1 MSTLQKNIGDNL
13 HAVKHAKKLPQAY
26 LFFPSL
32 RQNHQY
38 LLLLLIQNMRLK
50 FFFKKV
56 TIIVWKLVS
65 CACTFIYDKVKTK
78 KKQKIPN
85 LYLFEMSIPKLSKD
99 CKADAFCTSPWTFYI
114 FFLFGTFNYMT
125 SFVLRTLHFTW
136 LNIYSQLHWLPF
148 TDQELRE
155 WNYTL
160 VRTRQY
166 VTAIKFFPLVWCKNI
181 ALPRT
186 YA

>member
-99 CKADAFCTSPWTFYI
+99 CKADAFCTSPWTFYFFSVWDIQLHDI
-114 FFLFGTFNYMT
+114 FRITYF
-125 SFVLRTLHFTW
+125 TLHLIKYLQSTSLIAFYRPRITW
-136 LNIYSQLHWLPF
+136 MKLHPSQDK
-148 TDQELRE
+148 TVC
-155 WNYTL
+155 N
-160 VRTRQY
+160 
-166 VTAIKFFPLVWCKNI
+166 CN
-181 ALPRT
+181 
-186 YA
+186 